1 MLYFLVIGSN
11 FYFTY
16 IDSNMKGYIHSVSPV
31 KSAKSSNR
39 KYFNFMV
46 QEKDSVVRGVCFAPN
61 KHTELHTLQQ
71 TKSPVSVSN
80 FAKASQGDDL
90 IFKHFRKVTPLD
102 STKVDFVY
110 SDKLTTTSMVKSISA
125 CNDLANEQ
133 LISLK
138 AQVAQVTGAKKI
150 RTQYQGML
158 NKQEVILRD
167 TTGCI
172 KAVLWG
178 SDVDTLTENTTYVF
192 KNFKLKIYRG
202 EKYLNTPKS
211 DEFEATETTPF
222 EQPLVDID
230 VNLYLTSATIVG
242 KAIGVQEVMKT
253 LSCASCKKNVV
264 PLPNDDLVGQ
274 CQGQTCNAVLMLD
287 ACDTQFSLRL
297 LVQSTT
303 DPSEK
308 KRLIFYNQEVQ
319 QLKEI
324 LNLTLNFAVSSERD
338 IMVAIL
344 RAAKQIKVEYD

>member
-1 MLYFLVIGSN
+1 MKIKLMLYFLVIGSN

-80 FAKASQGDDL
+80 FAKASQSDDV
-90 IFKHFRKVTPLD
+90 IFNHFTKVTPLD
-102 STKVDFVY
+102 STKVNFIY
-110 SDKLTTTSMVKSISA
+110 SDKLTTTGMVKSISA

-138 AQVAQVTGAKKI
+138 AQVTGVKKI

-211 DEFEATETTPF
+211 DEFEAMETTPF

-230 VNLYLTSATIVG
+230 VNLH
-242 KAIGVQEVMKT
+242 
-253 LSCASCKKNVV
+253 
-264 PLPNDDLVGQ
+264 
-274 CQGQTCNAVLMLD
+274 
-287 ACDTQFSLRL
+287 L
-297 LVQSTT
+297 L
-303 DPSEK
+303 
-308 KRLIFYNQEVQ
+308 Q
-319 QLKEI
+319 QLLEK
-324 LNLTLNFAVSSERD
+324 LLGYKKS
-338 IMVAIL
+338 
-344 RAAKQIKVEYD
+344 